1 MLLSF
6 IYHPIIL
13 YRINPLKEA
22 DDLGILYKLHSDCPI
37 TPISTLFSVWAAVNR
52 LTIDDIVL
60 GPNQRIDV
68 ETALKAM
75 TIYGAKLNFE
85 EDKIGTIEVD
95 KYSDFV
101 VLDQDP
107 TSVEPI
113 LIKDIQIL
121 STIINGEV
129 VYENKEVD
137 FVLN

>member
-1 MLLSF
+1 
-6 IYHPIIL
+6 
-13 YRINPLKEA
+13 
-22 DDLGILYKLHSDCPI
+22 
-37 TPISTLFSVWAAVNR
+37 
-52 LTIDDIVL
+52 
-60 GPNQRIDV
+60 
-68 ETALKAM
+68 M

>member
-1 MLLSF
+1 
-6 IYHPIIL
+6 
-13 YRINPLKEA
+13 
-22 DDLGILYKLHSDCPI
+22 
-37 TPISTLFSVWAAVNR
+37 
-52 LTIDDIVL
+52 
-60 GPNQRIDV
+60 
-68 ETALKAM
+68 M

-101 VLDQDP
+101 VLDQDL

-121 STIINGEV
+121 STIIYGED

>member
-1 MLLSF
+1 MLQFRFSYLV
-6 IYHPIIL
+6 
-13 YRINPLKEA
+13 N
-22 DDLGILYKLHSDCPI
+22 KLHSDCPI

>member
-1 MLLSF
+1 
-6 IYHPIIL
+6 
-13 YRINPLKEA
+13 
-22 DDLGILYKLHSDCPI
+22 
-37 TPISTLFSVWAAVNR
+37 
-52 LTIDDIVL
+52 
-60 GPNQRIDV
+60 
-68 ETALKAM
+68 M
-75 TIYGAKLNFE
+75 TIYGAKLIFE

-101 VLDQDP
+101 VLDQDL

-121 STIINGEV
+121 STIIYGED